1 MTTDR
6 VTALLDAYD
15 AETTSLPLGHEM
27 PTRGASTYNW
37 RRSIVDELRALNA
50 ASPTSPASGAVAW
63 MTADGRIATDE
74 TKRTAMASPS
84 RAAFNIPLFPHPP
97 APSASMGRVTVKAL
111 EWSSEPPY
119 SVARVPRLWLF
130 YSTEAVWD
138 DRKFCY
144 AELSGGLASGRFET
158 VAAAKAAA
166 QADYEARILAALDSP
181 PDHGG
186 GEGSQP

>member
-1 MTTDR
+1 MTDIKTDR
-6 VTALLDAYD
+6 LAAWFNSLPDGGMGKEHFDALLAIV
-15 AETTSLPLGHEM
+15 AE
-27 PTRGASTYNW
+27 
-37 RRSIVDELRALNA
+37 
-50 ASPTSPASGAVAW
+50 PAPAPAESGAAAW
-63 MTADGRIATDE
+63 LDLRTADRAWDDGKVVATNPQFVE
-74 TKRTAMASPS
+74 NNGPENFGALYLAS
-84 RAAFNIPLFPHPP
+84 P